1 MLTLVLLVF
10 FDYLF
15 IELSLLTTILI
26 FTYIFNV
33 TTLLFSAG
41 IYLMLSG
48 ILSLLKD
55 MDVLIGFLWVIDL
68 GVGLI
73 FFIFTLHFSS
83 FLHQKSVFNT
93 TSKQFF
99 LIFITVIT
107 SISYFYFYSRSI
119 DFFTNADLKK
129 TWYLQLT
136 YLNLY
141 NVLYSNEANVLL
153 MIKYLYF
160 SSNSFEFFLINY
172 SLFFGLVSSILACFL
187 LKRFYSKILFSQI
200 IESNSLEN
208 ISSSFFIRNQN
219 FYYQQN
225 VHQSTRVWNKT
236 KNK

>member
-1 MLTLVLLVF
+1 LVF

-15 IELSLLTTILI
+15 LELLLVSTIAI

-33 TTLLFSAG
+33 TTLLFTAG
-41 IYLMLSG
+41 VYLIISG
-48 ILSLLKD
+48 VLSLLRE

-83 FLHQKSVFNT
+83 FLHQKSVFNS
-93 TSKQFF
+93 TSKQFTLLSI
-99 LIFITVIT
+99 LIFM
-107 SISYFYFYSRSI
+107 SFSYFYFYSRSI
-119 DFFTNADLKK
+119 DCFSNSDLNK
-129 TWYLQLT
+129 TWFLNVT
-136 YLNLY
+136 YLNLFSLIY
-141 NVLYSNEANVLL
+141 NNESNVLL
-153 MIKYLYF
+153 MLKYLYF

-172 SLFFGLVSSILACFL
+172 SLFFGLVSSILSCFL
-187 LKRFYSKILFSQI
+187 LKRFYTKILFSQI
-200 IESNSLEN
+200 MESNSLNN

-225 VHQSTRVWNKT
+225 VHQSTRVWAKI

>member
-1 MLTLVLLVF
+1 MVF

-15 IELSLLTTILI
+15 LELLLVSTIAI

-33 TTLLFSAG
+33 TTLLFTAG
-41 IYLMLSG
+41 VYLIISG
-48 ILSLLKD
+48 VLSLLRE

-83 FLHQKSVFNT
+83 FLHQKSVFNS
-93 TSKQFF
+93 TSKQFILLSI
-99 LIFITVIT
+99 LIFM
-107 SISYFYFYSRSI
+107 SSSYFYFYSRSI
-119 DFFTNADLKK
+119 DCFSNSDLNK
-129 TWYLQLT
+129 TWFLNVT
-136 YLNLY
+136 YLNLFSLIY
-141 NVLYSNEANVLL
+141 NNESNVLL
-153 MIKYLYF
+153 MLKYLYF

-172 SLFFGLVSSILACFL
+172 SLFFGLVSSILSCFL
-187 LKRFYSKILFSQI
+187 LKRFYTKILFSQI
-200 IESNSLEN
+200 MESNSLNN

-225 VHQSTRVWNKT
+225 VHQSTRVWTKI

>member
-1 MLTLVLLVF
+1 MVF

-15 IELSLLTTILI
+15 LELLLVSTIAI

-33 TTLLFSAG
+33 TTLLFTAG
-41 IYLMLSG
+41 VYLIISG
-48 ILSLLKD
+48 VLSLLRE

-83 FLHQKSVFNT
+83 FLHQKSVFNS
-93 TSKQFF
+93 TSKQFTLLSI
-99 LIFITVIT
+99 LIFM
-107 SISYFYFYSRSI
+107 SFSYFYFYSRSI
-119 DFFTNADLKK
+119 DCFSNSDLNK
-129 TWYLQLT
+129 TWFLNVT
-136 YLNLY
+136 YLNLFSLMY
-141 NVLYSNEANVLL
+141 NNESNVLL
-153 MIKYLYF
+153 MLKYLYF

-172 SLFFGLVSSILACFL
+172 SLFFGLVSSILSCFL
-187 LKRFYSKILFSQI
+187 LKRFYTKILFSQI
-200 IESNSLEN
+200 MESNSLNN

-225 VHQSTRVWNKT
+225 VHQSTRVWAKI

>member
-1 MLTLVLLVF
+1 MVF

-15 IELSLLTTILI
+15 LELLLVSTIAI

-33 TTLLFSAG
+33 TTLLFTAG
-41 IYLMLSG
+41 VYLIISG
-48 ILSLLKD
+48 VLSLLRE

-83 FLHQKSVFNT
+83 FLHQKSVFNS
-93 TSKQFF
+93 TSKQFTLLSI
-99 LIFITVIT
+99 LIFM
-107 SISYFYFYSRSI
+107 SFSYFYFYSRSI
-119 DFFTNADLKK
+119 DCFSNSDLNK
-129 TWYLQLT
+129 TWFLNVT
-136 YLNLY
+136 YLNLFSLIY
-141 NVLYSNEANVLL
+141 NNESNVLL
-153 MIKYLYF
+153 MLKYLYF

-172 SLFFGLVSSILACFL
+172 SLFFGLVSSILSCFL
-187 LKRFYSKILFSQI
+187 LKRFYTKILFSQI
-200 IESNSLEN
+200 MESNSLNN

-225 VHQSTRVWNKT
+225 VHQSTRVWAKI

>member
-1 MLTLVLLVF
+1 MVF

-15 IELSLLTTILI
+15 LELLLVSTIAI

-33 TTLLFSAG
+33 TTLLFTAG
-41 IYLMLSG
+41 VYLIISG
-48 ILSLLKD
+48 VLSLLRE

-83 FLHQKSVFNT
+83 FLHQKSVFNS
-93 TSKQFF
+93 TSKQFTLF
-99 LIFITVIT
+99 SILIFM
-107 SISYFYFYSRSI
+107 SFSYFYFYSRSI
-119 DFFTNADLKK
+119 DCFSNSDLNK
-129 TWYLQLT
+129 TWFLNVT
-136 YLNLY
+136 YLNLFSLMY
-141 NVLYSNEANVLL
+141 NNESNVLL
-153 MIKYLYF
+153 MLKYLYF

-172 SLFFGLVSSILACFL
+172 SLFFGLVSSILSCFL
-187 LKRFYSKILFSQI
+187 LKRFYTKILFSQI
-200 IESNSLEN
+200 MESNSLNN

-225 VHQSTRVWNKT
+225 VHQSTRVWTKI

>member
-1 MLTLVLLVF
+1 MVF

-15 IELSLLTTILI
+15 LELLLVSTIAI

-33 TTLLFSAG
+33 TTLLFTAG
-41 IYLMLSG
+41 VYLIISG
-48 ILSLLKD
+48 VLSLLRE

-83 FLHQKSVFNT
+83 FLHQKSVFNS
-93 TSKQFF
+93 TSKQFTLLSI
-99 LIFITVIT
+99 LIFM
-107 SISYFYFYSRSI
+107 SFSYFYFYSRSI
-119 DFFTNADLKK
+119 DCFSNSDLNK
-129 TWYLQLT
+129 TWFLNVT
-136 YLNLY
+136 YLNLFSLMY
-141 NVLYSNEANVLL
+141 NNESNVLL
-153 MIKYLYF
+153 MLKYLYF

-172 SLFFGLVSSILACFL
+172 SLFFGLVSSILSCFL
-187 LKRFYSKILFSQI
+187 LKRFYTKILFSQI
-200 IESNSLEN
+200 MESNSLNN

-225 VHQSTRVWNKT
+225 VHQSTRVWTKI

>member
-1 MLTLVLLVF
+1 MVF

-15 IELSLLTTILI
+15 LELLLVSTIAI

-33 TTLLFSAG
+33 TTLLFTAG
-41 IYLMLSG
+41 VYLIISG
-48 ILSLLKD
+48 VLSLLRE

-83 FLHQKSVFNT
+83 FLHQKSVFNS
-93 TSKQFF
+93 TSKQFTLLSI
-99 LIFITVIT
+99 LIFM
-107 SISYFYFYSRSI
+107 SFSYFYFYSRSI
-119 DFFTNADLKK
+119 DCFSNSDLNK
-129 TWYLQLT
+129 TWFLNVT
-136 YLNLY
+136 YLNLFSLMY
-141 NVLYSNEANVLL
+141 NNESNVLL
-153 MIKYLYF
+153 MLKYLYF

-172 SLFFGLVSSILACFL
+172 SLFFGLVSSILSCFL
-187 LKRFYSKILFSQI
+187 LKRFYTKILFSQI
-200 IESNSLEN
+200 MESNSLKN

-225 VHQSTRVWNKT
+225 VHQSTRVWTKI